1 MRENA
6 ETVETVIAARALFH
20 SILLKSTA
28 NKLLEGMTA
37 LVFANLVFHFNL
49 KPHNGEERQL
59 IEHYAAL
66 YKAIDQNKPK
76 LAEDVMQRLL
86 VSGRANQERK

>member
-20 SILLKSTA
+20 STLLKSTA

-37 LVFANLVFHFNL
+37 RSL
-49 KPHNGEERQL
+49 
-59 IEHYAAL
+59 
-66 YKAIDQNKPK
+66 
-76 LAEDVMQRLL
+76 
-86 VSGRANQERK
+86 

>member
-20 SILLKSTA
+20 STLLKSA

-49 KPHNGEERQL
+49 QPHNGEKRQL

-76 LAEDVMQRLL
+76 LADVMQRL
-86 VSGRANQERK
+86 AYPAEQTKEK